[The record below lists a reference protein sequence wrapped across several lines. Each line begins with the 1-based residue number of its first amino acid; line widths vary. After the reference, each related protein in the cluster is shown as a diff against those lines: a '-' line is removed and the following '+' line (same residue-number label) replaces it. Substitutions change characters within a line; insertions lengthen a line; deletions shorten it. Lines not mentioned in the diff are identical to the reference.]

1 MLKKA
6 FFLAFSLAL
15 FVLVSL
21 DNQAFAQFDVT
32 FDNPEK
38 VATYGEP
45 VDKWGYLISLEDYA
59 DNEYKTNFLIHYLQ
73 TNNPAVEFRFQPQ
86 AHLLKAI
93 APRQNYY
100 NLTGMR
106 AQVAAALAALNQILS
121 NASNDQEANI
131 ALKQAL
137 QD

>member
-1 MLKKA
+1 MLKKVL
-6 FFLAFSLAL
+6 FLALSLCL
-15 FVLVSL
+15 YVLVAL

-45 VDKWGYLISLEDYA
+45 LDKWGYLISLEDYA
-59 DNEYKTNFLIHYLQ
+59 DSEYKTNFLIHYLQ
-73 TNNPAVEFRFQPQ
+73 TNNPTVEFRFLPQ
-86 AHLLKAI
+86 AHLLKVV
-93 APRQNYY
+93 APRQNDY
-100 NLTGMR
+100 NLAGMR
-106 AQVAAALAALNQILS
+106 AKVAAALAALNQILS
-121 NASNDQEANI
+121 NTSNDQEANI